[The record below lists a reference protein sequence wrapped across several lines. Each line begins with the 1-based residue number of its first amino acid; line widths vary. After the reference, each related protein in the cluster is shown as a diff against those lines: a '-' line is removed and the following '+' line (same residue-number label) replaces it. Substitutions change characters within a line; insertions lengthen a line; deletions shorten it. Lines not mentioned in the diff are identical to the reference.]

1 MTIEDKQRE
10 IVDEFTDI
18 EDWLDRYA
26 AIIDA
31 GEELPPIDPRYKV
44 PENLIEGCQ
53 SSVWLH
59 ADLTPDGRVH
69 YEADSNTSIV
79 KGIIALLVSV
89 LNDHTPDEIL
99 NADLHF
105 IDDIGLGENLSPYR
119 ANGLLAMLKQMKY
132 YALAFKTRQD
142 EHHA

>member
-1 MTIEDKQRE
+1 MTIEETQQE
-10 IVDEFTDI
+10 ITSEFSDI

-31 GEELPPIDPRYKV
+31 GTELAPLPAEYKT
-44 PENLIEGCQ
+44 PENLIDGCQ

-59 ADLTPDGRVH
+59 AELTPEGRVH

-79 KGIIALLVSV
+79 KGIIALLIRV
-89 LNDHTPDEIL
+89 LDNRTPQEVID
-99 NADLHF
+99 ADLHF
-105 IDDIGLGENLSPYR
+105 VNDIGLGDNLSPYR

-132 YALAFKTRQD
+132 YAVAFAAKQ
-142 EHHA
+142 